1 MTKHPIA
8 LYTLLLVLLSTSIF
22 AQDNPL
28 WLRYPAI
35 SPDGQTILFNYQGDI
50 YKVSATGGTAVPV
63 TISDSYEYAGVWSN
77 DGSKIAFASDRY
89 GNFDVFVMPASG
101 GEAERLTF
109 HSGRE
114 IPSSFTPDDGSV
126 VFSATRQDLHTN
138 AQFPSGVMA
147 ELYSVP
153 VTGGRVSQI
162 LSSPAHDATFSPD
175 GKKVIYHDR
184 KGYENDWRKHHTS
197 AVTRDIWVYD
207 TESKSLDQLSH
218 FDGENRNPV
227 FTSNN
232 DDFYF
237 LSEETGS
244 FNVQKSSLSNP
255 NESTSYTNFSN
266 HPVRFL
272 TSADDNT
279 ICFSYHGEI
288 YTMSEAGQP
297 NKVNIQLSYDGRS
310 TLDKIVKV
318 NDHFTEAS
326 LSPNGKEFAYVFR
339 GEIFV
344 SSIEHGTTKR
354 ITNTPWQER
363 TVSFSPDGKSLVYA
377 AEVENSWNVYSKS
390 IIREEEPYF
399 YVSTILKEDTITAT
413 AAEEYQPAYSP
424 DGKEVAY
431 FENRTTLKVINLD
444 SKESRTVLAAEHNYS
459 YADGD
464 QYYQWSPDSKWLLV
478 TFGPKERIFW
488 GEIGLVDASGSGEL
502 RNLTRS
508 GFSDFGPKWTMDGK
522 MMIWG
527 STREGNRGASGF
539 INSADVYGMFFTQES
554 FDRFNLS
561 KEELELLK
569 EKEEK
574 EKEDKDDE
582 DGDEGDEDESKK
594 NKKDDVTDESEDD
607 DSSDSEDSEGD
618 EEKVEDLEFDWD
630 DMTDRKKR
638 LTVNTSSA
646 NDWILSKE
654 GDKLF
659 YLTRFEGK
667 NDIWSTDLKSKET
680 KLFAKIGA
688 GSTGMELSKDGK
700 FILVLADGK
709 AIKVNTE
716 DGKTKPIATNGE
728 MLLKQADERSY
739 IFDHAWRQ
747 VREKFYVVDLQG
759 VDWEF
764 YNEEYKK
771 FLPYINNSYDFTE
784 MLSEMLGELN
794 ASHTGSGYR
803 HRPENGDQTASLGV
817 LYDYAHTEDGALIA
831 EVLKGGPL
839 NRASSKVE
847 AGNIIEKIDG
857 EAITPS
863 TDIYQYLNRKSGK
876 NLLLS
881 VYNPSTG
888 DRWEE
893 VVKPIS
899 LGQENQLLY
908 KRWVETRREE
918 VVRQSGGKLGY
929 VHVRS
934 MNDASMRTVFEEALG
949 RHISAE
955 ALVVDTRF
963 NGGGNLHD
971 VLSDF
976 LNGKKY
982 MDIIPYGQYIGS
994 QPWNRWNKPSIVVM
1008 GESNYSDAHLFPV
1021 AYKIKG
1027 AGKTLGMPVP
1037 GTGTFVW
1044 WETQI
1049 DPTIYFGIPMGGWKP
1064 LDGPFLENN
1073 QMEPD
1078 ILVQNKPDVMAA
1090 GRDQQ
1095 IEEAVKEL
1103 LKKGKS

>member
-1 MTKHPIA
+1 MKKHPITI
-8 LYTLLLVLLSTSIF
+8 YSLVLIFFSTSIF
-22 AQDNPL
+22 AQDSPL

-50 YKVSATGGTAVPV
+50 YKVSSAGGTAIPV
-63 TISDSYEYAGVWSN
+63 TISDSYEHAAVWSN
-77 DGSKIAFASDRY
+77 DGSMIAFASDRY
-89 GNFDVFVMPASG
+89 GNFDVFVMPAQG

-114 IPSSFTPDDGSV
+114 IPSSFTPDDTHV
-126 VFSATRQDLHTN
+126 VFSAARQDLHTN
-138 AQFPSGVMA
+138 VQFPSGVMS

-153 VTGGRVSQI
+153 VTSGRVLQV
-162 LSSPAHDATFSPD
+162 LSSPAHDATFSPN
-175 GKKVIYHDR
+175 GKKIIYHDR

-207 TESKSLDQLSH
+207 TETKSLDQLSH

-227 FTSNN
+227 FASNN
-232 DDFYF
+232 DDYYF

-244 FNVQKSSLSNP
+244 FNVQKSALSRP
-255 NESTSYTNFSN
+255 NESTSYTNFKN

-272 TSADDNT
+272 TSANDNT
-279 ICFSYHGEI
+279 LCFSYHGEI

-318 NDHFTEAS
+318 NAQFTESS
-326 LSPNGKEFAYVFR
+326 LSPSGKEFAYVFR

-363 TVSFSPDGKSLVYA
+363 SVSFSPDGKSLVYA

-399 YVSTILKEDTITAT
+399 YASTILKEDTITAT
-413 AAEEYQPAYSP
+413 SAEEYQPTYSP

-431 FENRTTLKVINLD
+431 LENRNALRVINLE
-444 SKESRTVLAAEHNYS
+444 SGESRAILAAEHNYS

-464 QYYQWSPDSKWLLV
+464 QYYEWSPDSKWFLV
-478 TFGPKERIFW
+478 SYGPKERIFW
-488 GEIGLVDASGSGEL
+488 REVGLIEASGNGQL
-502 RNLTRS
+502 RNLTQS
-508 GFSDFGPKWTMDGK
+508 GYGDFGPKWAMDGK

-527 STREGNRGASGF
+527 STREGNSGASGF
-539 INSADVYGMFFTQES
+539 ASSADVYGMFFTHES
-554 FDRFNLS
+554 YDRFNLS

-569 EKEEK
+569 EQEEK
-574 EKEDKDDE
+574 EKEDKE
-582 DGDEGDEDESKK
+582 KEEKDEGAETD
-594 NKKDDVTDESEDD
+594 KDDPEDK
-607 DSSDSEDSEGD
+607 DSAKGKEDST
-618 EEKVEDLEFDWD
+618 KVEDLKFDWGN
-630 DMTDRKKR
+630 MSDRKRR
-638 LTVNTSSA
+638 LTVNTSSL
-646 NDWILSKE
+646 NDWILSKD
-654 GDKLF
+654 GDKLY
-659 YLTRFEGK
+659 YLTSFEGK
-667 NDIWSTDLKSKET
+667 NDIWSTELKSKET

-688 GSTGMELSKDGK
+688 GSTSMELSKDGK

-709 AIKVNTE
+709 AIKVSTE
-716 DGKTKPIATNGE
+716 DGKTKPVKTNGE
-728 MLLKQADERSY
+728 MVLKQADERAY

-764 YNEEYKK
+764 YHAEYKK

-817 LYDYAHTEDGALIA
+817 LYNYDYTDDGVLIA

-839 NRASSKVE
+839 DKANSKIQS
-847 AGNIIEKIDG
+847 GDIIEKIDG
-857 EAITPS
+857 EVITPS
-863 TDIYQYLNRKSGK
+863 TDIYKYLNRITGK
-876 NLLLS
+876 NILLS
-881 VYNPSTG
+881 ILNPITG
-888 DRWEE
+888 DSWEE

-908 KRWVETRREE
+908 KRWVESRRAE
-918 VVRQSGGKLGY
+918 VVRLSDGKLGY

-949 RHISAE
+949 KHISAD

-982 MDIIPYGQYIGS
+982 MDIIPHGQYVGS

-1021 AYKIKG
+1021 AYKIKDV
-1027 AGKTLGMPVP
+1027 GKTLGMPVP

-1073 QMEPD
+1073 QLEPD
-1078 ILVQNKPDVMAA
+1078 IKVHNAPNVMAA